1 MDELQRLDLVEEA
14 SIEVTQALGLELRHG
29 EETDGVQSVIDG
41 RDHDV
46 GGLVDPVV
54 ERPVRR
60 IAVNVAWRIASA
72 VPEEK
77 ECVRDGEPPPW
88 M

>member
-1 MDELQRLDLVEEA
+1 MNELQRLDLVEEA
-14 SIEVTQALGLELRHG
+14 CVEVTQALGLELRHG
-29 EETDGVQSVIDG
+29 EEADGVQSVIDG

-54 ERPVRR
+54 ERPVCR
-60 IAVNVAWRIASA
+60 IAVNVACRTASA

-77 ECVRDGEPPPW
+77 GCIRDGEPPP
-88 M
+88 

>member
-14 SIEVTQALGLELRHG
+14 CVEVTQTLGLELRHS
-29 EETDGVQSVIDG
+29 EEANGVESVIDG
-41 RDHDV
+41 GDHDV

-54 ERPVRR
+54 ERPVCR
-60 IAVNVAWRIASA
+60 IAVNVACRTASA

-77 ECVRDGEPPPW
+77 GCVLDGEPPP
-88 M
+88 